1 MCNGLKLLQT
11 RQPLAE
17 PYSDKRSKHLF
28 FLKFYGYGTIS
39 TGRSKFNTIL
49 LCYNLSGGIVLDY
62 FLNISISIPIIQL
75 ILLMLI
81 STISLLFGK
90 LKLALIVNYLFT
102 LHWAYIANR
111 DKLMDISSDNFEM
124 FSLIYFIFGLGI
136 VMTASFAFMFQKS
149 D

>member
-1 MCNGLKLLQT
+1 M
-11 RQPLAE
+11 
-17 PYSDKRSKHLF
+17 
-28 FLKFYGYGTIS
+28 
-39 TGRSKFNTIL
+39 
-49 LCYNLSGGIVLDY
+49 LDY

-111 DKLMDISSDNFEM
+111 DKLMDMSSDNFEI
-124 FSLIYFIFGLGI
+124 FSVVYFVFGLGI
-136 VMTASFAFMFQKS
+136 VLTATFAFMFQKS

>member
-1 MCNGLKLLQT
+1 M
-11 RQPLAE
+11 
-17 PYSDKRSKHLF
+17 
-28 FLKFYGYGTIS
+28 
-39 TGRSKFNTIL
+39 
-49 LCYNLSGGIVLDY
+49 LDY
-62 FLNISISIPIIQL
+62 FLNISLAIPIIQL

>member
-1 MCNGLKLLQT
+1 M
-11 RQPLAE
+11 
-17 PYSDKRSKHLF
+17 
-28 FLKFYGYGTIS
+28 
-39 TGRSKFNTIL
+39 
-49 LCYNLSGGIVLDY
+49 LDY

-111 DKLMDISSDNFEM
+111 DKLMDMSSDNFEI
-124 FSLIYFIFGLGI
+124 FSLIYFVFGLGI
-136 VMTASFAFMFQKS
+136 VLTATFAFMFQKS

>member
-1 MCNGLKLLQT
+1 M
-11 RQPLAE
+11 
-17 PYSDKRSKHLF
+17 
-28 FLKFYGYGTIS
+28 
-39 TGRSKFNTIL
+39 
-49 LCYNLSGGIVLDY
+49 LDY

-111 DKLMDISSDNFEM
+111 DKLMDMSSDNFEM
-124 FSLIYFIFGLGI
+124 FSVVYFVFGLGI
-136 VMTASFAFMFQKS
+136 VLTATFAFMFQKS